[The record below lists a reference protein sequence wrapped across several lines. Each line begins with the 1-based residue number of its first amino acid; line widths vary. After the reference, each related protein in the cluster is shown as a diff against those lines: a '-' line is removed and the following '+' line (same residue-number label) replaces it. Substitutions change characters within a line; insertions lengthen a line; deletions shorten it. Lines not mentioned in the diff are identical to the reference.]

1 MMNDILDGR
10 SVHSDMMNNDICQ
23 PIIEP
28 ADCREVFCSGASPL
42 GEAAFIAVD
51 LTALSRSI

>member
-1 MMNDILDGR
+1 
-10 SVHSDMMNNDICQ
+10 MMNNDICQ